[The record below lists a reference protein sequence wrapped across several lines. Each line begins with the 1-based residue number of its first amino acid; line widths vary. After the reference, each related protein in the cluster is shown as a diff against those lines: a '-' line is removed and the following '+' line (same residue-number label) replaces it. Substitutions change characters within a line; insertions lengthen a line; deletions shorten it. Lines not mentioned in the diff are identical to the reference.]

1 MTRSGASHNAGK
13 RHGVASRVPAEK
25 DGFAERLLA
34 ITAHQDVTYFTDRT
48 RCLVLVLL
56 RPASPKSSV
65 PPWGVHTPRGESLER
80 GPLLAIPLSV
90 TIHEGG
96 FL

>member
-1 MTRSGASHNAGK
+1 MSWGSDGVAQARLTRSVVTWPELDNYDKKRRFAQCGK

-48 RCLVLVLL
+48 RCLVLV
-56 RPASPKSSV
+56 
-65 PPWGVHTPRGESLER
+65 
-80 GPLLAIPLSV
+80 
-90 TIHEGG
+90 
-96 FL
+96 